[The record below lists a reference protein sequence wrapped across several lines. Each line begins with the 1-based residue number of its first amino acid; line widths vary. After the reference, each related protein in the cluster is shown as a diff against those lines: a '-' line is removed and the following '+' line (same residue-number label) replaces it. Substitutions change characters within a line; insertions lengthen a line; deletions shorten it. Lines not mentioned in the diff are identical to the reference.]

1 MSFFV
6 IILLILMSVSSQDLF
21 SSSINSTK
29 TSNDL
34 FEKEDEEIILNEE
47 PQNHTYYS
55 YWPIQKRTYNLASQ
69 FFVDKTQSF
78 TESIS
83 IPVDNLKDIKFK
95 LEWKDDIT
103 TPIFKFGK
111 DNLCFS
117 IFSPNEVE
125 LYNKTSLGGGLLQ
138 YSINEINVK
147 PLIDE
152 VSAENI
158 SEANEIIA
166 QHNGTKWKNEPIQ
179 IVVKIKIG
187 EIGPLR
193 KFFDKGNNFRLEIS
207 YEYYKLELSDK
218 KDNPPETNIILNPPV
233 LINKSTAV
241 LSWNASDD
249 FTDADEMKYSY
260 KFLEDDA
267 WSSWSKESSVTLN
280 DLKNGEY
287 VFLVRA
293 KDYRGNIDLSP
304 AQHSFVVK
312 IDKDVVHPDTILS
325 SGPAGE
331 IDYDDVTF
339 QWSGIDDKTL
349 SENLYYSYML
359 IGKDSFWSYWSK
371 STIKTYVNLE
381 NGDYV
386 FKVKSKDAAGN
397 VDLTPAEQTFE
408 VKTDPGD
415 LVCPN
420 TEIISGPTSSIDYN
434 SVVFSWAGSDDK
446 TQLQNLQY
454 SYKLI
459 NFDSKWSDFSQVTST
474 SYDSLENGV
483 YTFKV
488 RAKDTAGN
496 VDLSPAEQTFNVNV
510 ELGPN
515 RFITNVIELNF
526 GENPHGSYMDPLK
539 LLGGPRGL
547 GGTEGSLDVLSLGT
561 NGSIILGFDVILTNR
576 PGTDFIVFENPFYK
590 YGTDKVFAE
599 LMYVEVSTDGLS
611 FARFPSISATLN
623 SGIVD
628 PDDVTN
634 LAGVMPVYTNVEKND
649 IDPFDSLVAGGD
661 AFDLDSLIN
670 HPLVLSGQVDLD
682 DINFI
687 RLIDI
692 KGDGSCKDSEN
703 NPIYDPTDMDNGAD
717 LDAIAIINY
726 R

>member
-1 MSFFV
+1 MSFT
-6 IILLILMSVSSQDLF
+6 SQNLF
-21 SSSINSTK
+21 SSSMNSVK
-29 TSNDL
+29 TPNDL
-34 FEKEDEEIILNEE
+34 FKKEDKESILDQES
-47 PQNHTYYS
+47 QNNTYYI

-95 LEWKDDIT
+95 LEWKDDVT

-111 DNLCFS
+111 DQLYFS
-117 IFSPNEVE
+117 IFSPDGVE
-125 LYNKTSLGGGLLQ
+125 LYSKTSFGEGILR
-138 YSINEINVK
+138 YSINDINMK

-152 VSAENI
+152 ASAENM
-158 SEANEIIA
+158 SEANKIIA

-179 IVVKIKIG
+179 VVVKIRIG
-187 EIGPLR
+187 EIGLLR

-233 LINKSTAV
+233 LINKNTAV
-241 LSWNASDD
+241 LSWSASDD
-249 FTDADEMKYSY
+249 FTDTDEMEYSY

-280 DLKNGEY
+280 GLKNGEY

-293 KDYRGNIDLSP
+293 KDHRGNIDLSP

-312 IDKDVVHPDTILS
+312 IDKDVVNPDTILS
-325 SGPAGE
+325 GGPVGE

-339 QWSGIDDKTL
+339 QWNGIDDKTL

-359 IGKDSFWSYWSK
+359 IGKDSSWSYWSK

-381 NGDYV
+381 NGEYV
-386 FKVKSKDAAGN
+386 FKVKSKDATGN

-415 LVCPN
+415 LVFPN
-420 TEIISGPTSSIDYN
+420 TEIISGPMGSVDYN
-434 SVVFSWAGSDDK
+434 SVVFIWTGSDDE

-459 NFDSKWSDFSQVTST
+459 NYDSKWSDFRQVTST

-488 RAKDTAGN
+488 RAKDAAGN

-526 GENPHGSYMDPLK
+526 GENPHASYMDPLK
-539 LLGGPRGL
+539 VLGGPKGL
-547 GGTEGSLDVLSLGT
+547 GRNEGSLDVLSLGT
-561 NGSIILGFDVILTNR
+561 NGSIILGFDVIITNG
-576 PGTDFIVFENPFYK
+576 PGKDFIVFENPLYK
-590 YGTDKVFAE
+590 YGSDKIFAE

-623 SGIVD
+623 PGIVD
-628 PDDVTN
+628 PNDVIN
-634 LAGVMPVYTNVEKND
+634 LAGVMPVYANVEKND
-649 IDPFDSLVAGGD
+649 IDPFDPLVAGGD
-661 AFDLDSLIN
+661 AFDLDSLID
-670 HPLVLSGQVDLD
+670 HLLVLSGQVDLD
-682 DINFI
+682 NINFI

-726 R
+726 KD